1 MMRCLHFLHCAATVF
16 LLASWTQ
23 VEMTAAPVPI
33 PAKEWSVVPP
43 ICDERDHVSAGT
55 VWAQLSWHQIAPG

>member
-43 ICDERDHVSAGT
+43 ICDERDHVSCSVLVRG
-55 VWAQLSWHQIAPG
+55 LSGHN

>member
-43 ICDERDHVSAGT
+43 ICDERDHVACSVLVRG
-55 VWAQLSWHQIAPG
+55 LSGHN

>member
-43 ICDERDHVSAGT
+43 ICDG
-55 VWAQLSWHQIAPG
+55 